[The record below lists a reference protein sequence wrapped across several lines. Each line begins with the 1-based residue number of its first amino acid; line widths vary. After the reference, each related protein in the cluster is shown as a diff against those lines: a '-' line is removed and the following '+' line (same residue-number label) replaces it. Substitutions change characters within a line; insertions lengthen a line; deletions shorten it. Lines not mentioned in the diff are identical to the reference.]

1 MFVMISRPIK
11 EGFRGVGRHWGMSL
25 SAAVAVTITLIM
37 VSIFLVFSFNLQSFT
52 RDIES
57 SLEISVTVDY
67 DYEGQDQLDRIEKE
81 LQGIKGVDTVTFSDK
96 DAEFDYF
103 LNSFDDETTREAF
116 EPFKGDENP
125 MMDAFYIEAKS
136 GDVIESIA
144 AKAKTIEGVSEVSYG
159 GQSTLDLVGAMTSIR
174 RVGAVIVV
182 AMMLL
187 AIMLIQNAIKLTIS
201 SRKDEITIM
210 RNVGAT
216 NGFIRSPFLIEG
228 MITGA
233 LGSVIPVALTVFVYQ
248 YLYKLTGGHMITS
261 LFSLVKPYP
270 FIYQVSGILVVIGIV
285 VGFVGS
291 WISVTKYLR
300 WKR

>member
-1 MFVMISRPIK
+1 MISRPIK

-37 VSIFLVFSFNLQSFT
+37 VSIFLVFSYNLQSFT

-67 DYEGQDQLDRIEKE
+67 DYEGQDQLDRIESSLKA
-81 LQGIKGVDTVTFSDK
+81 IKGVGTVTFSDK

-144 AKAKTIEGVSEVSYG
+144 TKAKEIEGVSEVSYG
-159 GQSTLDLVGAMTSIR
+159 GQSTLDLVGAMNSIR
-174 RVGAVIVV
+174 RVGAVIVI

-187 AIMLIQNAIKLTIS
+187 AVMLIQNAIKLTIS

-233 LGSVIPVALTVFVYQ
+233 LGSIIPVGLTIFVYQ
-248 YLYKLTGGHMITS
+248 YLYQLTGGHMITS
-261 LFSLVKPYP
+261 LFSLVKPNP

-285 VGFVGS
+285 VGLIGS

>member
-1 MFVMISRPIK
+1 MISRPIK

>member
-1 MFVMISRPIK
+1 MISRPIK

-37 VSIFLVFSFNLQSFT
+37 VSIFLVFSYNLQSFT

-67 DYEGQDQLDRIEKE
+67 DYEGQDQLDRIESQLKE
-81 LQGIKGVDTVTFSDK
+81 IKGVDTVTFSDK

-144 AKAKTIEGVSEVSYG
+144 AKARKIEGVSEVSYG
-159 GQSTLDLVGAMTSIR
+159 GQSTLDLVGAMNSIR

-187 AIMLIQNAIKLTIS
+187 AVMLIQNAIKLTIS

-233 LGSVIPVALTVFVYQ
+233 LGSIIPVALTVFVYQ
-248 YLYKLTGGHMITS
+248 YLYQLTGGHMITS
-261 LFSLVKPYP
+261 IFSLVKPNP

-285 VGFVGS
+285 VGFIGS

>member
-1 MFVMISRPIK
+1 MISRPIK

-37 VSIFLVFSFNLQSFT
+37 VSIFLVFSYNLQSFT

-67 DYEGQDQLDRIEKE
+67 DYEGQDQLDRIESSLKA
-81 LQGIKGVDTVTFSDK
+81 IKGVDTVTFSDK

-144 AKAKTIEGVSEVSYG
+144 TKAKEIEGVSEVSYG
-159 GQSTLDLVGAMTSIR
+159 GQSTLDLVGAMNSIR

-187 AIMLIQNAIKLTIS
+187 AVMLIQNAIKLTIS

-233 LGSVIPVALTVFVYQ
+233 LGSIIPVALTIFVYQ
-248 YLYKLTGGHMITS
+248 YLYQLTGGHMITS
-261 LFSLVKPYP
+261 LFSLVKPNP
-270 FIYQVSGILVVIGIV
+270 FIYQVSLILVVIGIV
-285 VGFVGS
+285 VGLIGS

>member
-1 MFVMISRPIK
+1 MISRPIK

-37 VSIFLVFSFNLQSFT
+37 VSIFLVFSYNLQSFT

-67 DYEGQDQLDRIEKE
+67 DYEGQDQLDRIESSLKA
-81 LQGIKGVDTVTFSDK
+81 IKGVDTVTFSDK

-144 AKAKTIEGVSEVSYG
+144 TKAKEIEGVSEVSYG
-159 GQSTLDLVGAMTSIR
+159 GQSTLDLVGAMNSIR

-187 AIMLIQNAIKLTIS
+187 AVMLIQNAIKLTIS

-233 LGSVIPVALTVFVYQ
+233 LGSVIPVGLTIVVYQ
-248 YLYKLTGGHMITS
+248 YLYQLTGGHMITS
-261 LFSLVKPYP
+261 LFSLVKPNP

-285 VGFVGS
+285 VGLIGS

>member
-1 MFVMISRPIK
+1 MISRPIK

-37 VSIFLVFSFNLQSFT
+37 VSIFLVFSYNLQSFT

-67 DYEGQDQLDRIEKE
+67 DYEGQDQLDRIESSLKA
-81 LQGIKGVDTVTFSDK
+81 IKGVDTVTFSDK

-103 LNSFDDETTREAF
+103 LNSFDDETTRAAF

-144 AKAKTIEGVSEVSYG
+144 TKAKEIEGVSEVSYG
-159 GQSTLDLVGAMTSIR
+159 GQSTLDLVGAMNSIR
-174 RVGAVIVV
+174 RVGAVIVI

-187 AIMLIQNAIKLTIS
+187 AVMLIQNAIKLTIS

-233 LGSVIPVALTVFVYQ
+233 LGSIIPVALTVAVYQ
-248 YLYKLTGGHMITS
+248 YLYRLTGGHMITS
-261 LFSLVKPYP
+261 LFSLVKPNP
-270 FIYQVSGILVVIGIV
+270 FIYQVSGILVIIGIV
-285 VGFVGS
+285 VGLIGS

>member
-1 MFVMISRPIK
+1 MISRPIK

-37 VSIFLVFSFNLQSFT
+37 VSIFLVFSYNLQSFT

-67 DYEGQDQLDRIEKE
+67 DYEGQDQLDRIESQLKE
-81 LQGIKGVDTVTFSDK
+81 IKGVDTVTFSDK

-144 AKAKTIEGVSEVSYG
+144 AKAWKIEGVSEVSYG
-159 GQSTLDLVGAMTSIR
+159 GQSTLDLVGAMNSIR

-187 AIMLIQNAIKLTIS
+187 AVMLIQNAIKLTIS

-233 LGSVIPVALTVFVYQ
+233 LGSIIPVALTVFVYQ
-248 YLYKLTGGHMITS
+248 YLYQLTGGHMITS
-261 LFSLVKPYP
+261 IFSLVKPNP

-285 VGFVGS
+285 VGFIGS

>member
-1 MFVMISRPIK
+1 MISRPIK

-37 VSIFLVFSFNLQSFT
+37 VSIFLVFSYNLQSFT

-67 DYEGQDQLDRIEKE
+67 DYEGQDQLDRIESS
-81 LQGIKGVDTVTFSDK
+81 LNAIKGVDTVTFSDK

-103 LNSFDDETTREAF
+103 LNSFDDDATRAAF

-144 AKAKTIEGVSEVSYG
+144 SKAKEIEGVSEVSYG
-159 GQSTLDLVGAMTSIR
+159 GQSTLDLVGAMNSIR
-174 RVGAVIVV
+174 RVGAVIVI

-187 AIMLIQNAIKLTIS
+187 AVMLIQNAIKLTIS

-233 LGSVIPVALTVFVYQ
+233 LGSIIPVTLTVAVYQ
-248 YLYKLTGGHMITS
+248 YLYRLTGGHMITS
-261 LFSLVKPYP
+261 LFSLVKPNP
-270 FIYQVSGILVVIGIV
+270 FIYQVSGILVIIGIV
-285 VGFVGS
+285 VGLIGS